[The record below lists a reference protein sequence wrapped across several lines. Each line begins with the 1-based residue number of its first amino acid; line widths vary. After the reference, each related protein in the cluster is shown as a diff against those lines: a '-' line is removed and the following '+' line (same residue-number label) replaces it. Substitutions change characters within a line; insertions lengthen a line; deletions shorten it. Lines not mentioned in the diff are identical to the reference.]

1 MTLWFL
7 LGILLVVLVGGLVV
21 WWWQRSFQPLRPPEE
36 TRNLGYGR
44 ARWEREIAL
53 WEGTLRRLQTQA
65 IRYTEVPPHLAR
77 EIERA
82 EARLTRARE
91 ALGSDDHISPPES

>member
-1 MTLWFL
+1 MSLWWL
-7 LGILLVVLVGGLVV
+7 LGIALVVLVLVAVV
-21 WWWQRSFQPLRPPEE
+21 WLGYRSSQPARPEGVVP
-36 TRNLGYGR
+36 NLGYGR

-65 IRYTEVPPHLAR
+65 AHYDDVPPHLAR

-82 EARLTRARE
+82 EARLARARE
-91 ALGSDDHISPPES
+91 ALAGDEAPPGSES